1 MALENITA
9 GSTIDDLDTASPG
22 GSEDLSQGDDHIVN
36 IKKAVKYTF
45 MNLSATVSAVASELD
60 FAHKGG
66 TVSGNA
72 QIKGTLTV
80 SSSAVVL
87 GDVHVGGTLSVSGNA
102 IVKGDLSASGANF
115 AGALS
120 VGGNAVFSGGLGV
133 SATISGSIEEA
144 AFARSASYAYSAVHA
159 LSASAWDGAAKHTGT
174 ATPSATLG
182 SNGDLFFL
190 YE

>member
-1 MALENITA
+1 MALETITA

-22 GSEDLSQGDDHIVN
+22 GGEDISQGDDHLIN
-36 IKKAVKYTF
+36 IKKAVKFTF
-45 MNLSATVSAVASELD
+45 MNISATVSSVASELD

-72 QIKGTLTV
+72 YIKGTLTV
-80 SSSAVVL
+80 SA
-87 GDVHVGGTLSVSGNA
+87 NA
-102 IVKGDLSASGANF
+102 AIQGVLSASAANI
-115 AGALS
+115 GGDLS
-120 VGGNAVFSGGLGV
+120 VGGNVVISNGLQV

-159 LSASAWDGAAKHTGT
+159 LSASAWDGADKHTGT
-174 ATPSATLG
+174 VTPTAGFG
-182 SNGDLFFL
+182 SDGDLFFL